1 MGGGAVVG
9 VGGLWG
15 GGGFYGD
22 LWLFQL
28 QAKGGAGRKMGRSID
43 K

>member
-1 MGGGAVVG
+1 MGGGSVVG

-28 QAKGGAGRKMGRSID
+28 AKGGAGRKMGRSID